1 MGQTG
6 LAHTAYGPIFCSCEA
21 GSDEAELGLAMVVVA
36 MMMVMRSRGERRTG
50 EHHDQ
55 EHSSKNLLHGLN
67 LA

>member
-1 MGQTG
+1 
-6 LAHTAYGPIFCSCEA
+6 
-21 GSDEAELGLAMVVVA
+21 MVVVA